1 MLRSQANA
9 TMSDFLVDTG
19 SPILLSPPSQQLG
32 LQVCTPT
39 PGLKNKVL
47 SGLKDFNVAI
57 IQIRRGDLWQ
67 SSSSL
72 VSKKKSFDNY

>member
-1 MLRSQANA
+1 
-9 TMSDFLVDTG
+9 
-19 SPILLSPPSQQLG
+19 
-32 LQVCTPT
+32 VCTPT